1 VRKSV
6 HKVEEPWT
14 VVSDG
19 SAVCCDGGLAGADAA
34 GALSIKTGP
43 QFVSLEGSRDGYDGK
58 RMTTIR
64 VNHSS
69 GVPVY
74 KQIVDQVEFMIEAGQ
89 INDGDRLPSSRMLAS
104 NLQVNRN
111 TVARAYR
118 DLRDAGYIE
127 SRRRSGMVVT
137 GGRKARAHATA
148 RNRAREILGEAARQ
162 SVTLGLSPEEISSL
176 AYHFSL
182 HAEQL
187 RVTVAFVE
195 CNAERAGYFAKE
207 LSDRLDLPVRPLV
220 LGKFDPAKDLG
231 VDLVLTT
238 FFHLSEVR
246 RLARPNGGEVVGIVV
261 APHVTT
267 LVRLAQVPKGKR
279 VGVLYSTKDQAEGI
293 RDSLI
298 QSGLKNIEVLEG
310 ATPEELERVDVVVV
324 PSEMPE
330 LRAAIN
336 GDVDVI
342 EFGNVLDASSTRMV
356 AEVVEELRDRK
367 ASTTQA

>member
-1 VRKSV
+1 
-6 HKVEEPWT
+6 
-14 VVSDG
+14 
-19 SAVCCDGGLAGADAA
+19 
-34 GALSIKTGP
+34 
-43 QFVSLEGSRDGYDGK
+43 
-58 RMTTIR
+58 MTNIR
-64 VNHSS
+64 VNQNS

-74 KQIVDQVEFMIEAGQ
+74 KQIVEQIEFMIEAGQ
-89 INDGDRLPSSRMLAS
+89 MNDGDRLPSSRMLAS

-127 SRRRSGMVVT
+127 SRRRQGMVVV
-137 GGRKARAHATA
+137 GGQQARAHAMA
-148 RNRAREILGEAARQ
+148 RKRAREVLSEAAGEC
-162 SVTLGLSPEEISSL
+162 VTLGLSPEEISSL

-187 RVTVAFVE
+187 QVNVAFVE
-195 CNAERAGYFAKE
+195 CNEERAQYFAEE
-207 LSDRLDLPVRPLV
+207 LSERLALPVRPLV
-220 LGKFDPAKDLG
+220 LGEFDPEREFD

-246 RLARPNGGEVVGIVV
+246 RLARHSKAEVVAIVV

-279 VGVLYSTKDQAEGI
+279 VGVLYSTTDQAQGI

-298 QSGLKNIEVLEG
+298 QSGLKNIEVLKQ
-310 ATPEELERVDVVVV
+310 PSPKELGRVDVVVV

-330 LRAAIN
+330 LKKRIN
-336 GDVDVI
+336 GAVEVI
-342 EFGNVLDASSTRMV
+342 EFGNVLDESSTRMV
-356 AEVVEELRDRK
+356 AEVVDELRDRK
-367 ASTTQA
+367 ASLT